1 MKNKSGFTLM
11 ELLVVVAIIAVV
23 GVSAVISFASIKDET
38 AEKELRNKYIEIQRG
53 ANLYLD
59 LHSTDQKWFIESK
72 KIDIK
77 LSDLRSENYI
87 TSDLSNPVTG
97 GVISE
102 EYYVRLCIIKDD
114 QNEDVVDSCIIERSV
129 SGVKYIA
136 DSYGEEN
143 AHCCE

>member
-1 MKNKSGFTLM
+1 MKNKNGFTLM
-11 ELLVVVAIIAVV
+11 ELLVVITIVGVV
-23 GVSAVISFASIKDET
+23 GVASVISFTSIKDDT

-72 KIDIK
+72 KIDLK

-97 GVISE
+97 GTISE

-114 QNEDVVDSCIIERSV
+114 TNEEIVDSCIIERNA
-129 SGVKYIA
+129 SGIRYIA
-136 DSYGEEN
+136 DSYGTEN
-143 AHCCE
+143 EHCCE